1 MKLTIHYRKHKVR
14 LDRGRMWM
22 AMFQS
27 LITAGLVVVFSSEMN
42 GWYKVLSAGITLILV
57 YLFGWID
64 EKIKLLEREQQEYT
78 ERNPTL
84 KKMTEDIEQIKTELE
99 LRNLNKNKL

>member
-1 MKLTIHYRKHKVR
+1 
-14 LDRGRMWM
+14 M

-42 GWYKVLSAGITLILV
+42 SWYKILSAGITLILV
-57 YLFGWID
+57 YLFGWVD

-84 KKMTEDIEQIKTELE
+84 KKMAKDIERIKNELE
-99 LRNLNKNKL
+99 LQNLNKNKL

>member
-27 LITAGLVVVFSSEMN
+27 LITAGLVIVFSSEMN
-42 GWYKVLSAGITLILV
+42 GWYKVLSGIITLILV
-57 YLFGWID
+57 YIFGWVD
-64 EKIKLLEREQQEYT
+64 EKFRLLEREQQEYT

-84 KKMTEDIEQIKTELE
+84 KKMSNDIEQIKTELQK
-99 LRNLNKNKL
+99 LNKL

>member
-1 MKLTIHYRKHKVR
+1 MKLKFHYRKHKVR
-14 LDRGRMWM
+14 MDRGRMWM

-42 GWYKVLSAGITLILV
+42 GWYKVLSGIITLILV
-57 YLFGWID
+57 YLFGWVD
-64 EKIKLLEREQQEYT
+64 EKAGLLEREQQEYT

-84 KKMTEDIEQIKTELE
+84 KKMTDDIERIKIELE
-99 LRNLNKNKL
+99 INNQINKL

>member
-42 GWYKVLSAGITLILV
+42 GWYKVLSGIITLIIV
-57 YLFGWID
+57 YIFGWVD
-64 EKIKLLEREQQEYT
+64 EKFRLLEREQQEYT

-84 KKMTEDIEQIKTELE
+84 KKMTEDIEKIKIK
-99 LRNLNKNKL
+99 LNKL

>member
-1 MKLTIHYRKHKVR
+1 
-14 LDRGRMWM
+14 MWM

-42 GWYKVLSAGITLILV
+42 GWYKVLSGIITLILV
-57 YLFGWID
+57 YLFGLGD
-64 EKIKLLEREQQEYT
+64 EKFRLLEREQQEYT

-84 KKMTEDIEQIKTELE
+84 KKMSNDIEQIKTELQK
-99 LRNLNKNKL
+99 LNKL